1 VTSSTVLRAIDAW
14 EGRSEP
20 AASPLWLR
28 VIYTLFVALLV
39 PIYWRTY
46 GPANFLWFSD
56 IALFLTLLSL
66 WTGNRLWVSMMAV
79 GVLPLEVFWTLD
91 FALAGKLGLAGYM
104 FDPALPL
111 YLRGL
116 SLFHLALPPIILWML
131 YRHGYERDAIVAQTV
146 LAWVVLPASYFL
158 ATAEQNVN
166 WVFGPEGSPQSWM
179 PSGLYLVAYMA
190 ILPVVVFLPMHAL
203 LRRVFSRRHPP
214 RG

>member
-1 VTSSTVLRAIDAW
+1 VTSSTMLREIDAW

-20 AASPLWLR
+20 SASPLWLR
-28 VIYTLFVALLV
+28 IAYTLFVALLV

-91 FALAGKLGLAGYM
+91 FALGGQLGLAGYM

-131 YRHGYERDAIVAQTV
+131 YRHGYERDAIVAQTL
-146 LAWVVLPASYFL
+146 LAWIVLPASYFL

-166 WVFGPEGSPQSWM
+166 WVYGPLGGPQEWI
-179 PSGLYLVAYMA
+179 PPGLYLAAYMA
-190 ILPVVVFLPMHAL
+190 ILPAVVFLPMHAV